1 MDASMAN
8 RPMIVLCTYP
18 LASSAAGHILNVIRT
33 HKSAVVVRHGRW
45 EVLESSQLKKD
56 NRSLIREIAD
66 RTRAE
71 TERALRFDQVSTSH
85 EQLQLLSRRLLQL
98 QETERRAISRELHDE
113 IGQML
118 TALRL
123 LLTIKPGVPQGKTLS
138 RVTDAR
144 AVVQNLFDR
153 VRALALDLRPAMLD
167 ELGLVGSLPGLIRR
181 YTKRT
186 NIRIQFNHSGLAAKR
201 FPQEVETAAYRIV
214 QEALTN
220 VVRHA
225 GVSRAIVS
233 LQADSRTLSVR
244 IEDSG
249 RGFAPRGTRSY
260 SSRGLIGML

>member
-1 MDASMAN
+1 MD
-8 RPMIVLCTYP
+8 RQTRTEPR
-18 LASSAAGHILNVIRT
+18 IR
-33 HKSAVVVRHGRW
+33 VR
-45 EVLESSQLKKD
+45 
-56 NRSLIREIAD
+56 
-66 RTRAE
+66 RA
-71 TERALRFDQVSTSH
+71 TGTSR

-98 QETERRAISRELHDE
+98 QETERRAIARELHDE

-123 LLTIKPGVPQGKTLS
+123 LLTIKPGVPQGKALS

-144 AVVQNLFDR
+144 AVVQNLFER
-153 VRALALDLRPAMLD
+153 VSALALDLRPAMLD
-167 ELGLVGSLPGLIRR
+167 ELGLVGSLPGLFRR

-186 NIRIQFNHSGLAAKR
+186 NIRIQFDHSGVVEKR

-225 GVSRAIVS
+225 GVSRATVT
-233 LQADSRTLSVR
+233 LRADSRTLSVR

-249 RGFAPRGTRSY
+249 RGFALMGTRSD
-260 SSRGLIGML
+260 SSTGLIGMQERARLLGGSLSIDSAPGDGTRVTAVLPAGSGPRRKEARGRGSSRR